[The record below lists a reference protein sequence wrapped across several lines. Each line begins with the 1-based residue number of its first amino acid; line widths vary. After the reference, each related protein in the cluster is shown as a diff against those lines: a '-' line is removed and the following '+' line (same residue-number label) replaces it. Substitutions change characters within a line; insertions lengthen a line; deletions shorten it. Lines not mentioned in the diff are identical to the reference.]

1 MKTKII
7 SSAFL
12 LAIISCCSVFAS
24 CSQNSLDAPT
34 VQYNKGVI
42 SWNKID
48 KANKY
53 ELCINDNITIT
64 YDNKYA
70 LPVLTVPV
78 KYTIKVKAVSETP
91 NYIVSEFSKPIT
103 FETYMLPTV
112 ETGEFSYNQDI
123 SEVTIP
129 VSYKGNRCDL
139 YINEQYIKSYTET
152 SLTLN
157 NDQFKSGKN
166 TIELKTSTS
175 SKNICDSVSKK
186 IIVYKNYDFDNI
198 YLKDGDIIGTKDGK
212 EFVCDTTSLPNGE
225 STQIIK
231 NCLPSDN
238 DITLASK
245 GKKFPVNK
253 LPSAVIESFSAE
265 HNYNNTTITI
275 ALHYDGI
282 NYDDIQLS
290 KKLIGESE
298 PVSAENVIHK
308 DNQIICTFTF
318 GYSPITPGS
327 YNYSLIVKK
336 DGYVKAT
343 TFYKP

>member
-1 MKTKII
+1 MKKKIVT
-7 SSAFL
+7 SALL
-12 LAIISCCSVFAS
+12 LAIISSFSIFSS
-24 CSQNSLDAPT
+24 CSKNSLDVPT

-53 ELCINDNITIT
+53 ELSINDNIATT
-64 YDNKYA
+64 YDNEYT

-78 KYTIKVKAVSETP
+78 KYTIKVKAISETP

-112 ETGEFSYNQDI
+112 ETGKFSYNQDI

-157 NDQFKSGKN
+157 NDQFNSGEN
-166 TIELKTSTS
+166 TIELKTSTN
-175 SKNICDSVSKK
+175 SKNICDSASKR
-186 IIVYKNYDFDNI
+186 ITVYKNYDFDNI
-198 YLKDGDIIGTKDGK
+198 KLKNGDIIGTKDGK
-212 EFVCDTTSLPNGE
+212 EYVCDTTSLPNGE

-231 NCLPSDN
+231 NCLPSDS

-245 GKKFPVNK
+245 GKEFPVNK
-253 LPSAVIESFSAE
+253 LPSAVIESFSADKS
-265 HNYNNTTITI
+265 YNTTITI

-282 NYDDIQLS
+282 DYDEIQLS
-290 KKLIGESE
+290 RKIIDESN
-298 PVSAENVIHK
+298 PVSAESVILQ

-318 GYSPITPGS
+318 GYSPITYDS
-327 YNYSLIVKK
+327 YYYTLIVKK
-336 DGYVKAT
+336 NGYVKSST
-343 TFYKP
+343 SYKP

>member
-1 MKTKII
+1 MEEKNHEKENSHIRTLI
-7 SSAFL
+7 SN
-12 LAIISCCSVFAS
+12 V
-24 CSQNSLDAPT
+24 PT

-53 ELCINDNITIT
+53 ELSINDNIATT
-64 YDNKYA
+64 YDNEYT

-78 KYTIKVKAVSETP
+78 KYTIKVKAISETP

-112 ETGEFSYNQDI
+112 ETGKFSYNQDI

-157 NDQFKSGKN
+157 NDQFNSGEN
-166 TIELKTSTS
+166 TIELKTSTN
-175 SKNICDSVSKK
+175 SKNICDSASKR
-186 IIVYKNYDFDNI
+186 ITVYKNYDFDNI
-198 YLKDGDIIGTKDGK
+198 KLKNGDIIGTKDGK
-212 EFVCDTTSLPNGE
+212 EYVCDTTSLPNGE

-238 DITLASK
+238 DITS
-245 GKKFPVNK
+245 N
-253 LPSAVIESFSAE
+253 
-265 HNYNNTTITI
+265 
-275 ALHYDGI
+275 
-282 NYDDIQLS
+282 
-290 KKLIGESE
+290 
-298 PVSAENVIHK
+298 PVSAESVILQ

-318 GYSPITPGS
+318 GYSPITYDS
-327 YNYSLIVKK
+327 YYYTLIVKK
-336 DGYVKAT
+336 NGYVKSST
-343 TFYKP
+343 SYKP